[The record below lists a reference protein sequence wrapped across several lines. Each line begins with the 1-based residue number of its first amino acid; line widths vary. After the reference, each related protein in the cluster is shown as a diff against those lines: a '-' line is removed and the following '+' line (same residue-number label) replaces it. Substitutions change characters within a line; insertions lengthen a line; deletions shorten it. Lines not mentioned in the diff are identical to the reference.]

1 MNSIR
6 VLIADD
12 HPLFRRGLLD
22 AIGRTAGISVVG
34 EAENGDEA
42 WRLIQTLKPDVAVLD
57 IEMPGERG
65 LSILK
70 KVRENAMQVRILF
83 LTMHRDEGI
92 FNEAIDAGAMG
103 YLLKDAAAS
112 EITAG
117 IRAAA
122 AGTPYISAG
131 LSSLLLG
138 RAQRAA
144 ALNEQKPELLRLTPA
159 ERKILKS
166 ISLGLTSKEIAQE
179 LGVSFRTVENHR
191 ANICAKLGLSGTN
204 VLLRF
209 ALEHKSEL

>member
-6 VLIADD
+6 VVIADD
-12 HPLFRRGLLD
+12 HPMFRRGLLD
-22 AIGRTAGISVVG
+22 AIGHTGGISVVG
-34 EAENGDEA
+34 EAATGEEA
-42 WRLIQTLKPDVAVLD
+42 WKLIQSLKPDVAVLD

-70 KVRENAMQVRILF
+70 KARENGLQVRILF
-83 LTMHRDEGI
+83 LTMHRDEAI
-92 FNEAIDAGAMG
+92 FNAAIDAGAAG

-112 EITAG
+112 EITTG

-122 AGTPYISAG
+122 SGTPYISAG

-138 RAQRAA
+138 RAERAA
-144 ALNEQKPELLRLTPA
+144 ALREQKPELQRLTSA

-166 ISLGLTSKEIAQE
+166 ISLGRTSKEIAHE
-179 LGVSFRTVENHR
+179 LGVSYRTVENHR
-191 ANICAKLGLSGTN
+191 ANICSKLSLSGTN

-209 ALEHKSEL
+209 ALEHKGEL

>member
-1 MNSIR
+1 MSEIR

-22 AIGRTAGISVVG
+22 VIARAGGITIAG
-34 EAENGDEA
+34 EAESGDQA
-42 WRLIQTLKPDVAVLD
+42 WQMMQTLKPDVAVLD
-57 IEMPGERG
+57 IEMPGERS
-65 LSILK
+65 LNILR
-70 KVRENAMQVRILF
+70 KVRENGLPVRILL
-83 LTMHRDEGI
+83 LTMHREEEI

-103 YLLKDAAAS
+103 YLLKDAAAA

-122 AGTPYISAG
+122 AGTPFISAA
-131 LSSLLLG
+131 LSPLLFR
-138 RAQRAA
+138 RAERAA
-144 ALNEQKPELLRLTPA
+144 ALNQQKPELLRLTPA

-166 ISLGLTSKEIAQE
+166 ISLGLTSKEIAQQ

-191 ANICAKLGLSGTN
+191 ANICSKLGLSGTN

>member
-1 MNSIR
+1 MNGIR

-22 AIGRTAGISVVG
+22 AIGRAGGISVVG
-34 EAENGDEA
+34 EAETGDEA
-42 WRLIQTLKPDVAVLD
+42 WRLIESLRPDVAVLD
-57 IEMPGERG
+57 IEMPGERSIDIVKKAREKG
-65 LSILK
+65 LP
-70 KVRENAMQVRILF
+70 VRIVL
-83 LTMHRDEGI
+83 LTMHREEGI
-92 FNEAIDAGAMG
+92 FNAAIDAGAMG

-122 AGTPYISAG
+122 AGTPYISAA

-144 ALNEQKPELLRLTPA
+144 ALVEQKPELQRLTPA
-159 ERKILKS
+159 EKRILKS
-166 ISLGLTSKEIAQE
+166 ISLGLTSKEIAKD

-191 ANICAKLGLSGTN
+191 ANICSKLGLSGTN

-209 ALEHKSEL
+209 ALEHKGEL